1 VPATKD
7 DARPL
12 IDEIR
17 IGDAPDPW
25 RAAGFTVDD
34 GGVCV
39 VGTVRLRLV
48 GRDDGPRILGWT
60 VRNIDIGGDDT
71 LDGVPTAIA
80 TSPVESPEAATH
92 ANGVRIID
100 HVVVASPNLP
110 RTIDALVAA
119 GLDPRRTRDSDT
131 YGAPMRQVFFRLGE
145 VILECIGAPDPAPP
159 PIGDGPAGFFGLAFT
174 VDDLDATK
182 AFFGDDIGVPKSAV
196 QPGRRIATLRHK
208 QLGLSVPLA
217 FMSTGEQEYE

>member
-1 VPATKD
+1 
-7 DARPL
+7 L

-17 IGDAPDPW
+17 IGDPPDAW

-34 GGVCV
+34 DGVCV
-39 VGTVRLRLV
+39 VSTVRLRLV

-60 VRNIDIGGDDT
+60 VRNVDVADGDE
-71 LDGVPTAIA
+71 LDGIPTAVA
-80 TSPVESPEAATH
+80 TSAPTAPAAPAAAAASTH

-145 VILECIGAPDPAPP
+145 VILECIGAPEPAPP
-159 PIGDGPAGFFGLAFT
+159 PIGDGPAGFYGLAFT

-182 AFFGDDIGVPKSAV
+182 EFYGDDIGVPKAAV

-208 QLGLSVPLA
+208 QIGLSVPLA
-217 FMSTGEQEYE
+217 FMSSGVQEYE